1 MNSTEKEIVYKVS
14 NSYSTLN
21 TLSSKTKNVIFA
33 CHGMGYLSRYFL
45 KYFKGLDS
53 DLNYIIVPQAQSK
66 YYIAPKMKHVGASW
80 LTKENTLKEIENVIN
95 YFDSVFQN
103 ENIEGKNLIFI
114 GYSQGV
120 SVVMRYI
127 ARKKIF
133 FSKLLL
139 MSGGIPNE
147 LTSEDF
153 KYLGDQS
160 EVYYVY
166 GEKDEYINGEFLK
179 LEKNK
184 IKNIFKSVNS
194 ISFEGNHQV
203 NVDIIESIIN

>member
-1 MNSTEKEIVYKVS
+1 
-14 NSYSTLN
+14 
-21 TLSSKTKNVIFA
+21 
-33 CHGMGYLSRYFL
+33 
-45 KYFKGLDS
+45 
-53 DLNYIIVPQAQSK
+53 
-66 YYIAPKMKHVGASW
+66 MKHVGASW

-103 ENIEGKNLIFI
+103 ENIEGKNLIFL

-120 SVVMRYI
+120 SVAMRYI
-127 ARKKIF
+127 AWRKIS

-153 KYLGDQS
+153 KYLEDQS

>member
-1 MNSTEKEIVYKVS
+1 
-14 NSYSTLN
+14 
-21 TLSSKTKNVIFA
+21 
-33 CHGMGYLSRYFL
+33 
-45 KYFKGLDS
+45 
-53 DLNYIIVPQAQSK
+53 
-66 YYIAPKMKHVGASW
+66 
-80 LTKENTLKEIENVIN
+80 
-95 YFDSVFQN
+95 
-103 ENIEGKNLIFI
+103 
-114 GYSQGV
+114 
-120 SVVMRYI
+120 
-127 ARKKIF
+127 
-133 FSKLLL
+133 

-147 LTSEDF
+147 LTSEDY
-153 KYLGDQS
+153 KHLRGQS